1 MERVCPSMANSGD
14 RQNSE
19 PNRTDRTGAHLVG
32 HSAQT
37 QQFNYNGGQ
46 SQPPQ
51 TPFVVPF
58 VKPIEC
64 MFHYNYN
71 GF

>member
-1 MERVCPSMANSGD
+1 
-14 RQNSE
+14 
-19 PNRTDRTGAHLVG
+19 LVG